1 MNAIHARR
9 MIRRYTDQPIARE
22 TVERLIDAAIRAPS
36 PHNRQPWRFVVVTGD
51 ARARLATAMG
61 AQLRAEL
68 RRDGVPADVI
78 EKDVAQSRGRITSA
92 QACVVAC
99 LSMRDMDVYPD
110 VRRNTAERWMAV
122 QAVAAACQN
131 ILLAATDL
139 GLGACWMCAP
149 LFCPEVVRT
158 TLALSEDWEPQ
169 AMITLGYPAD
179 GGRER
184 ERKSI
189 DDVCL
194 WRA

>member
-149 LFCPEVVRT
+149 LFCPVVVRT